1 MTTQE
6 FNKIASKKLNSLSTQ
21 DLILEV
27 KKLVNDFSISTDL
40 VTDIILDILIE
51 RMLVNDFSTGADLVT
66 DIILDILMERMPEN
80 EFISLCDS
88 L

>member
-6 FNKIASKKLNSLSTQ
+6 FSKIASKKLNSLSTS

-27 KKLVNDFSISTDL
+27 KKLVNDFSTD
-40 VTDIILDILIE
+40 T
-51 RMLVNDFSTGADLVT
+51 DLVT

-80 EFISLCDS
+80 EFIALCDS

>member
-27 KKLVNDFSISTDL
+27 KKLVNDFS
-40 VTDIILDILIE
+40 
-51 RMLVNDFSTGADLVT
+51 TGTDLVT
-66 DIILDILMERMPEN
+66 DIILDILMERMAEN

>member
-6 FNKIASKKLNSLSTQ
+6 FSKIASKKLNSLSTS

-27 KKLVNDFSISTDL
+27 KKLVNDFS
-40 VTDIILDILIE
+40 
-51 RMLVNDFSTGADLVT
+51 TGTDLVT

-80 EFISLCDS
+80 EFIALCDS